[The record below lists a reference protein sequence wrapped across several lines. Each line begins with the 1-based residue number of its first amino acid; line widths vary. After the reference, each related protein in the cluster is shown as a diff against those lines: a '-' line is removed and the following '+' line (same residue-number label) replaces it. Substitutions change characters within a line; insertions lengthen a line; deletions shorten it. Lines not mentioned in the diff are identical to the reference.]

1 MSNPYAPPDP
11 ARPPDPERRPEPDQD
26 PSGQA
31 PSDQAGARTEHETDG
46 GRRADADGVKGGKRP
61 ERPRPTPEQMA
72 PISKAVLRFGLLM
85 LGAVLTAQLDLP
97 WQLISPLLTIAAIV
111 VGVRTLVS
119 VIRQRLGATIV
130 VLLSGG
136 LALSGMLLLTSL
148 GSLVM
153 WEAQMDRQQCMRT
166 ALTVSAEDQCEAAY
180 QDALTERFG
189 DVAGD

>member
-1 MSNPYAPPDP
+1 MSNPYASPDP
-11 ARPPDPERRPEPDQD
+11 ARRPDPERRPDPDRE

-31 PSDQAGARTEHETDG
+31 GVKTEHEADG
-46 GRRADADGVKGGKRP
+46 DRRADANGTKRP

-97 WQLISPLLTIAAIV
+97 WQLISPLLTVAAIV

-119 VIRQRLGATIV
+119 VIRQRLGVTIV

-180 QDALTERFG
+180 QEALTERFG
-189 DVAGD
+189 DVTPGD